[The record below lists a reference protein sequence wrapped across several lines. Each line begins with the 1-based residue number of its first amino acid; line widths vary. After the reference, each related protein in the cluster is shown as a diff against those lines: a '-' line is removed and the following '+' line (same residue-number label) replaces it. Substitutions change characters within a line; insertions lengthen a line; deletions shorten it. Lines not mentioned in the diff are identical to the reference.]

1 VPRLTLCTCATNVGS
16 RVPRAKQIRHE
27 VQICSGFFQGAGY
40 DSVTGMPSA
49 RAAGNILVTIGGYTS
64 AVAGLACTA
73 AMQSISGASTC
84 YMDTSQSM
92 ENAEPDNIEQ

>member
-1 VPRLTLCTCATNVGS
+1 
-16 RVPRAKQIRHE
+16 
-27 VQICSGFFQGAGY
+27 
-40 DSVTGMPSA
+40 MPSA
-49 RAAGNILVTIGGYTS
+49 RVAGNILVTIGGYTS

-73 AMQSISGASTC
+73 AMQSISGASPC